1 MSAFLH
7 DVVHASFPVAI
18 VLLILTAFAR
28 GALWLPAD
36 DDRVLRF
43 ARQYLEPLS
52 TWCLVAVATNLFA
65 VSAAGNAGVLSL
77 GVPLAIG
84 AAALMLR
91 PAGEEQPAGQAEPE
105 PRRPVRAPAPVAPAA
120 PAPVPARAPTPVT
133 SLWVEQADDAT
144 TREGRLWS
152 R

>member
-1 MSAFLH
+1 MS
-7 DVVHASFPVAI
+7 DVARASLPVAI
-18 VLLILTAFAR
+18 LLLVLAGSAR
-28 GALWLPAD
+28 AALWAQLD
-36 DDRVLRF
+36 DPRLAGL

-65 VSAAGNAGVLSL
+65 VSAAGKAGVLSL
-77 GVPLAIG
+77 GVPLAVG

-91 PAGEEQPAGQAEPE
+91 PAGEEEPAAQAAPE
-105 PRRPVRAPAPVAPAA
+105 RRRPAPAPVSPTPPA
-120 PAPVPARAPTPVT
+120 PAPVPARVS
-133 SLWVEQADDAT
+133 SLWVEQADDAA

>member
-1 MSAFLH
+1 MS
-7 DVVHASFPVAI
+7 DVARASLPVAI
-18 VLLILTAFAR
+18 LLLVLAGSAR
-28 GALWLPAD
+28 AALWAQLD
-36 DDRVLRF
+36 DPRLARL

-65 VSAAGNAGVLSL
+65 VSAAGKAGVLSL
-77 GVPLAIG
+77 GVPLAVG

-91 PAGEEQPAGQAEPE
+91 PAGEEE
-105 PRRPVRAPAPVAPAA
+105 PAA
-120 PAPVPARAPTPVT
+120 QAAPERAAARARFADRHPPPPPPARVS
-133 SLWVEQADDAT
+133 SLWVEQADDAA